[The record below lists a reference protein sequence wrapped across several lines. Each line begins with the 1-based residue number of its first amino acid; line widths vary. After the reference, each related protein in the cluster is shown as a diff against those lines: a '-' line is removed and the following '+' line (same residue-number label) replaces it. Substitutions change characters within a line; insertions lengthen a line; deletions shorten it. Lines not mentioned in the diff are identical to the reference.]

1 MKLNKKQIAIIWISI
16 TVLIPVVYF
25 ALTTAAALG
34 QKESFWLS
42 AKPTE
47 EALIQ
52 RVNIIQERRALFNK
66 LGCFSFGIVSLTGL
80 LVFLNNDKRTS

>member
-1 MKLNKKQIAIIWISI
+1 MKLNKKQVAIIWISV
-16 TVLIPVVYF
+16 TVLIPVIYL
-25 ALTTAAALG
+25 ALTAASSLR
-34 QKESFWLS
+34 QRETFWQA

-66 LGCFSFGIVSLTGL
+66 LGIFSFGLLSVTGL
-80 LVFLNNDKRTS
+80 LVYLNNEKKA